1 MQNGNSLRLGAL
13 PASLSAWRVCPPRA
27 GRGGGLHGAVIPV
40 GSYEI
45 TVTAGGTTVQ
55 ASTPVTLKCEV
66 ESKGQ
71 LLETL

>member
-1 MQNGNSLRLGAL
+1 MGTPSGSAL
-13 PASLSAWRVCPPRA
+13 CQHLCR
-27 GRGGGLHGAVIPV
+27 RGGLPSSGGSRLRTAWPSDSR